1 MQKKTEFVSGTSQ
14 LYLQPLSFNVESN
27 EQIEILDY
35 RGNEI
40 GFLNVE
46 LQPCDEKGREYS
58 ELDDN
63 FVDSPFELIGKPLH
77 FKLKINS
84 CRGLSSRFTVSLPP
98 LLSTFRALID

>member
-1 MQKKTEFVSGTSQ
+1 MRLIKLQTNPFTSGTSQ

-40 GFLNVE
+40 GFLSVE

-84 CRGLSSRFTVSLPP
+84 CRGLSSRFTVSCP
-98 LLSTFRALID
+98 